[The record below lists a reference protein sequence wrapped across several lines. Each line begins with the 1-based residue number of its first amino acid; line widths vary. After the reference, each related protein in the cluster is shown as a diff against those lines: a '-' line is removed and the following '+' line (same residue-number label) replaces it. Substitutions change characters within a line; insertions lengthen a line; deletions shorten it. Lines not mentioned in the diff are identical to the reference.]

1 MHAMQQ
7 DCQVLVVGAGPTGL
21 VLAAELLARGISTR
35 VIDQGD
41 GVALQARAIGIHART
56 LEVLDTMGLA
66 DRFTECG
73 QVVRQLRFYSRAR
86 CLTSLEFARCGS
98 RFGYVLDLP
107 QDQTERLL
115 RARIAE
121 LGGAVEQR
129 AELTRLAI
137 SEDAVIATV
146 SDPAGQPRT
155 ITAGYV
161 VGCDGAHSRVR
172 RELGLTFRG
181 QPYPQDWLLADVLL
195 GGDLPDGDLRED
207 AIHAFF
213 RPVTLSDPTWL
224 ASFRCHR
231 RSASA
236 CRRGRVLLAGDAV
249 HIHSP
254 AGGQG
259 LNTGILDAHNLG
271 WKLALVASGRAPD
284 ALLDTYGAER
294 RPVAEEVLRLTHA
307 LVHYGTISHPVKR
320 RIRDVVV
327 PVLGRS
333 AVIQRRAARRIS
345 QVYVS
350 YPYAGP
356 RMPDISVRADGLA
369 RPLHQVLR
377 DGRPVLV
384 VPEASSLTALDGL
397 APYRDDLVVVTV
409 PGTGPVVLVR
419 PDGHVAARGRPGRE
433 LHSGQAD
440 RGRVE
445 RGDRG
450 PVWRPGRPQQTVQD
464 AERDDHYHRGQQ
476 RPQCAR
482 LGAQLGPLGLHHPGL
497 GHPQR

>member
-1 MHAMQQ
+1 M
-7 DCQVLVVGAGPTGL
+7 
-21 VLAAELLARGISTR
+21 
-35 VIDQGD
+35 
-41 GVALQARAIGIHART
+41 
-56 LEVLDTMGLA
+56 
-66 DRFTECG
+66 
-73 QVVRQLRFYSRAR
+73 
-86 CLTSLEFARCGS
+86 
-98 RFGYVLDLP
+98 
-107 QDQTERLL
+107 
-115 RARIAE
+115 
-121 LGGAVEQR
+121 
-129 AELTRLAI
+129 
-137 SEDAVIATV
+137 
-146 SDPAGQPRT
+146 
-155 ITAGYV
+155 
-161 VGCDGAHSRVR
+161 
-172 RELGLTFRG
+172 
-181 QPYPQDWLLADVLL
+181 LL

-213 RPVTLSDPTWL
+213 RPDGLPLILFPMRGHRWRLTVPFAGDRGEQAPTLAEIQHLTSQRAPRPVTLSDPTWL

-377 DGRPVLV
+377 DGRPVLGFPQPARSPRWTDWRPTGTISSSSPPPAPGRSCWSGRTATWRRGAGPAV
-384 VPEASSLTALDGL
+384 CTAVIGYLRGLFGEPGSVPA
-397 APYRDDLVVVTV
+397 V
-409 PGTGPVVLVR
+409 VR
-419 PDGHVAARGRPGRE
+419 PAPIPARRGNPWSVIPLDPEHHHVLHGLSDPRSRGRARTCMRSPCGPNRVSSSAGSAPAAPNQCGTRVSNSAASPGSMTKSCSASRSRSRPE
-433 LHSGQAD
+433 STYIHS
-440 RGRVE
+440 
-445 RGDRG
+445 
-450 PVWRPGRPQQTVQD
+450 
-464 AERDDHYHRGQQ
+464 
-476 RPQCAR
+476 
-482 LGAQLGPLGLHHPGL
+482 
-497 GHPQR
+497 